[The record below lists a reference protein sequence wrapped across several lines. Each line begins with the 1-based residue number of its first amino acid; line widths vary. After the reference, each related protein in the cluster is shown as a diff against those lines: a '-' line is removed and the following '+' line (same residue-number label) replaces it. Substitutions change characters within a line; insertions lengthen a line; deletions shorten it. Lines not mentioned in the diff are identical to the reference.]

1 LPPDSIWRERGFL
14 VYSAGNAIS
23 YMGTWAQRIGIGW
36 LSWELTR
43 SSTWVGCIALAQY
56 VPLIVLGPFF
66 GVLLDRHDRKGYGLA
81 VNGSAAILA
90 GALYAL
96 TALHWMNIQLLL
108 VLAILLGIVNSA
120 YQAARLAMVNDL
132 VRPELLAQ
140 GIAISS
146 ILFNLSRALGPAAA
160 GVLIAHQGVAAAFAA
175 NAISF
180 LAILGA
186 LSIIDLRPP
195 AGRVARKGVLVESRE
210 GFAYTAG
217 HPRLRRFLI
226 LGAITSVLGRGGLEL
241 LPAFSAAVFNRGS
254 TGLAQLNTAVGIGA
268 IAGALLLSRSGTGPR
283 LARLTRYATL
293 ALGLILTSSAQAQYP
308 GYYPPTYP
316 GFGPG
321 AVLQGQASVLQ
332 AQGQAS
338 IDMETARVERQKA
351 LQAKQD
357 TKKKAFDE
365 MMYEKANTPS
375 YTEEMEK
382 NDAMLLRRIMIKP
395 SNTEVTSGKA
405 ENIMLTAEAAG
416 ASMPGAPSPGFW
428 DRTNCNCRS
437 MTRCREAAATRCMP
451 SGSTRTRA
459 PNRRS
464 PSSSH

>member
-1 LPPDSIWRERGFL
+1 MDSPEPPERPKPRSATAPCGARGFL

-23 YMGTWAQRIGIGW
+23 FMGTWAQRIGIGW
-36 LSWELTR
+36 LSWELTQ

-66 GVLLDRHDRKGYGLA
+66 GVLLDRHDRRGYGLA

-132 VRPELLAQ
+132 VPPELLAQ

-146 ILFNLSRALGPAAA
+146 ILFNLTRALGPAAA

-175 NAISF
+175 NSISF

-195 AGRVARKGVLVESRE
+195 AGRVARKGVLLESRE
-210 GFAYTAG
+210 GFAYASG

-293 ALGLILTSSAQAQYP
+293 ALGLILALFGASSSYP
-308 GYYPPTYP
+308 AGLVILAVFGLAVVLCSVGLQTLLQSVLEDRYR
-316 GFGPG
+316 GRVLGLWSAVNVAGPG
-321 AVLQGQASVLQ
+321 VGAAILGSLAQPAGLMPVTVLSGLLCTILVFSVI
-332 AQGQAS
+332 GRS
-338 IDMETARVERQKA
+338 RFA
-351 LQAKQD
+351 L
-357 TKKKAFDE
+357 E
-365 MMYEKANTPS
+365 
-375 YTEEMEK
+375 
-382 NDAMLLRRIMIKP
+382 
-395 SNTEVTSGKA
+395 
-405 ENIMLTAEAAG
+405 
-416 ASMPGAPSPGFW
+416 
-428 DRTNCNCRS
+428 
-437 MTRCREAAATRCMP
+437 
-451 SGSTRTRA
+451 
-459 PNRRS
+459 
-464 PSSSH
+464 